1 MVDQLKDFFARPI
14 VGLNG
19 FTLTIGL
26 TAVVV
31 ILVYVAFFR
40 R

>member
-1 MVDQLKDFFARPI
+1 MMDQVKDFFARPI

-19 FTLTIGL
+19 FTLTVGVA
-26 TAVVV
+26 AVVV
-31 ILVYVAFFR
+31 ILVYVAFIR

>member
-1 MVDQLKDFFARPI
+1 MLETLQDFWARPI

-19 FTLTIGL
+19 FTLTVGVGI
-26 TAVVV
+26 V
-31 ILVYVAFFR
+31 IAIIVYVAFWR

>member
-1 MVDQLKDFFARPI
+1 MVDQLKDFFAKPI

-19 FTLTIGL
+19 FTLTVGVA
-26 TAVVV
+26 AVVV
-31 ILVYVAFFR
+31 VIVYVAFFR

>member
-1 MVDQLKDFFARPI
+1 MLDNLKAFWAAPI

-19 FTLTIGL
+19 FTLTVG
-26 TAVVV
+26 VGVV
-31 ILVYVAFFR
+31 IAVIVYVAFFR